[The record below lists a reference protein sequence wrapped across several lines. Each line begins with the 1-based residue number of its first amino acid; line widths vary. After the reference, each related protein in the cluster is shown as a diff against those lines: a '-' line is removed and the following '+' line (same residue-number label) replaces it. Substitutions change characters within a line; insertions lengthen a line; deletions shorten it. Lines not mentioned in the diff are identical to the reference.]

1 MWVRYRLPF
10 PDYYRLMDGMLIGYA
25 RCSTQGQDL
34 RAQRTALTRLGVA
47 PERIYTDQ
55 GFTGRNRDRPG
66 LREALAACRAGD
78 TLIVAKLDRLGRSA
92 VDLRGIADELE
103 AKGTRLSIGGS
114 IHDPADPTG
123 KLFFGMLSLMAEF
136 ESDLIRARTREG
148 MAEAKKAGRLKGKQP
163 KLSVLQRKRLLADY
177 ESGDYSAAQLC
188 EISGLSRS
196 AMYATLRR
204 AREES

>member
-1 MWVRYRLPF
+1 
-10 PDYYRLMDGMLIGYA
+10 MDGMLVGYA

-34 RAQRTALTRLGVA
+34 RAQRTALTRLGVV
-47 PERIYTDQ
+47 PERIYTDR

-78 TLIVAKLDRLGRSA
+78 TLIVTKLDRLGRSA

-163 KLSVLQRKRLLADY
+163 RLSALQRKRLLADY
-177 ESGDYSAAQLC
+177 ESGDYSASELC

-204 AREES
+204 ARDES

>member
-1 MWVRYRLPF
+1 MRNAQPSH
-10 PDYYRLMDGMLIGYA
+10 A
-25 RCSTQGQDL
+25 SASTK
-34 RAQRTALTRLGVA
+34 
-47 PERIYTDQ
+47 IYTDR

-66 LREALAACRAGD
+66 LREALAACREFD
-78 TLIVAKLDRLGRSA
+78 TLIVTKLDRLGRSA
-92 VDLRGIADELE
+92 VDLRAIADELQ

-123 KLFFGMLSLMAEF
+123 KLSFGMLSLMAEF

-163 KLSVLQRKRLLADY
+163 KLSALQRKRLLADY
-177 ESGDYSAAQLC
+177 ESGDYSANQLC

-196 AMYATLRR
+196 ATYATLRR
-204 AREES
+204 ARDET

>member
-1 MWVRYRLPF
+1 MTGILV
-10 PDYYRLMDGMLIGYA
+10 GYA

-34 RAQRTALTRLGVA
+34 RAQRTALKRLGVD
-47 PERIYTDQ
+47 PDRIYTDK
-55 GFTGRNRDRPG
+55 GYTGRNRDRPG

-78 TLIVAKLDRLGRSA
+78 QLIVAKLDRLGRSA
-92 VDLRGIADELE
+92 VDLRAIADELE
-103 AKGTRLSIGGS
+103 EKKVLLNIGGS
-114 IHDPADPTG
+114 IHDPTSPTG

-136 ESDLIRARTREG
+136 ESDLIRSRTREG

-163 KLSVLQRKRLLADY
+163 KLTPLQRKKLLADY
-177 ESGDYSAAQLC
+177 ETGHYSGAQLM

-204 AREES
+204 ARDES